1 MCCWYLDYLSW
12 QTPHFSSIYLI
23 HHGQSTISNGS
34 TSWISSNCGCY
45 TNSHHPFKYVVDR
58 QTESIHH
65 HFHLEIVQ
73 HTSFADYFPH
83 PTLQLVAADLTCKT
97 SFLTNI
103 NWLHLSIV
111 LMQNLHD
118 LTFWMKDY
126 VIFYVHCIFR

>member
-1 MCCWYLDYLSW
+1 MPLISW
-12 QTPHFSSIYLI
+12 LFVMANTQFLLNIFHSPWTEHNL
-23 HHGQSTISNGS
+23 NGS
-34 TSWISSNCGCY
+34 ISWISSNCGCY
-45 TNSHHPFKYVVDR
+45 TYSHYPFKYVVDH
-58 QTESIHH
+58 QPESIHH

-73 HTSFADYFPH
+73 HTSFSDYFPH

-118 LTFWMKDY
+118 LTFWMIDY